1 MNSAQTVKIGK
12 KTATITFSFDNE
24 FKLQQIKAL
33 AVAWGV
39 FNPLRNDFIDIDKM
53 QVLKREL
60 RENCTIENAI
70 YDVMQNIK

>member
-24 FKLQQIKAL
+24 FQLQQIKAL
-33 AVAWGV
+33 AVACGV